1 MKPSDFLTHPY
12 DSVFQNNESEVV
24 ARNIMVILSRTG
36 NEFRSMAWAEY
47 RTERVKDRH
56 FSEREKEF
64 FDRVSPFCQS
74 VAAAKRFS
82 PAWAVA
88 VAQGESQ

>member
-36 NEFRSMAWAEY
+36 NVFRSMTWGEY
-47 RTERVKDRH
+47 RAERVKGRH

-64 FDRVSPFCQS
+64 FDRVVLFCYTADT
-74 VAAAKRFS
+74 AACFS
-82 PAWAVA
+82 PTWRDA
-88 VAQGESQ
+88 AQGESQ

>member
-36 NEFRSMAWAEY
+36 NEFRSITWGEY

-56 FSEREKEF
+56 FSEREKGF
-64 FDRVSPFCQS
+64 FDRVVLFCCT
-74 VAAAKRFS
+74 AEIARCFS
-82 PAWAVA
+82 PTWRDA
-88 VAQGESQ
+88 AQGESQ

>member
-12 DSVFQNNESEVV
+12 DSIFQNNESEVV

-36 NEFRSMAWAEY
+36 NVFRSMTWSEY
-47 RTERVKDRH
+47 RTERVNDRH

-64 FDRVSPFCQS
+64 FDRVSPFCES
-74 VAAAKRFS
+74 VATARLFS
-82 PAWAVA
+82 PTWRDA
-88 VAQGESQ
+88 AQGA